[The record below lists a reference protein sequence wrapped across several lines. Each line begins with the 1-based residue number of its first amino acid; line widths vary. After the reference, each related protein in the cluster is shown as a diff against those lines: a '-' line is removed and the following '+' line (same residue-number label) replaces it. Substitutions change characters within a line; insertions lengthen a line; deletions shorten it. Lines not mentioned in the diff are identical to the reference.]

1 MYYDCACFT
10 AELKTKAMTSIDKDS
25 LVAVW
30 MIVNFSGN
38 LFFNGN
44 MMFILKIEFK
54 SYPKH

>member
-10 AELKTKAMTSIDKDS
+10 VELKTKAMMSADKDS

-30 MIVNFSGN
+30 MTVNFSDN

-44 MMFILKIEFK
+44 VMFILKIEFK
-54 SYPKH
+54 SHPKH